1 MTIHG
6 AKGLEAPIVILPDML
21 ASRGKSEPVL
31 PAADGSV
38 HYWLPPS
45 DLARPAFVEQARE
58 AAATLRTE
66 ESNRLLYVAMT
77 RARDGLVIGGW
88 EKPHGVRRL
97 DGSDYA
103 LLSRVIKA
111 TKTAIEHDD
120 GTVSITAEQTATI
133 DKDQNKEPKLPP
145 KKPVDDTADWLLRP
159 APIDDKSGRPIRPSQ
174 PGLDHDPQSL
184 ATSAAK
190 QNSQN
195 RHIGLAYGKL
205 AHRLLEQLPAI
216 DPTLRRD
223 RAVQIAGQSRDVPD
237 AMAAGLIDKLL
248 TLIDLPAFA
257 PLFVKDALVEVPING
272 RLNGI
277 GIAGQIDRLFVD
289 DKRIIL
295 ADFKTGRPRENAIPR
310 NYLYQMALYDGLLQ
324 KIYPGRDIDC
334 WLVWIDTLE
343 YQPIDR
349 DARKQAL
356 ADIFAAYDPLRLSK

>member
-1 MTIHG
+1 M
-6 AKGLEAPIVILPDML
+6 MM
-21 ASRGKSEPVL
+21 
-31 PAADGSV
+31 
-38 HYWLPPS
+38 
-45 DLARPAFVEQARE
+45 ARFQSP
-58 AAATLRTE
+58 L
-66 ESNRLLYVAMT
+66 N
-77 RARDGLVIGGW
+77 
-88 EKPHGVRRL
+88 KP
-97 DGSDYA
+97 
-103 LLSRVIKA
+103 
-111 TKTAIEHDD
+111 
-120 GTVSITAEQTATI
+120 ATI
-133 DKDQNKEPKLPP
+133 DKDQDKEPKLPP

-184 ATSAAK
+184 AAGAAK
-190 QNSQN
+190 QNRQN

-216 DPTLRRD
+216 DPSLRRD

-257 PLFVKDALVEVPING
+257 PLFGKDALVEVPING

-310 NYLYQMALYDGLLQ
+310 NYLHQMALYDGLLQ

-334 WLVWIDTLE
+334 WLVWVDTLD

-349 DARKQAL
+349 DAREQAL
-356 ADIFAAYDPLRLSK
+356 ADIFAAYDPLRSSK